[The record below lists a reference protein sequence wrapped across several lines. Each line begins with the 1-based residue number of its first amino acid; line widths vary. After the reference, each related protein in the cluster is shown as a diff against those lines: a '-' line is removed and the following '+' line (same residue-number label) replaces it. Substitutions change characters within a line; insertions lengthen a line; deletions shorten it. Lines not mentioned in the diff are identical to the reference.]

1 MIKKV
6 RDSNIE
12 VLRILLMLVIVLHH
26 YIVNSPVILAVSDSI
41 ACETIRGGGVQLYSS
56 FAWLGR

>member
-41 ACETIRGGGVQLYSS
+41 ACETIRGGGDTTV
-56 FAWLGR
+56 

>member
-41 ACETIRGGGVQLYSS
+41 AGETIRFFLGSVHP

>member
-41 ACETIRGGGVQLYSS
+41 ACETIRVGGVQLYSS